1 MLGEWD
7 RTGDNSLVMA
17 YGLAATAQ
25 VITAAAAIMVAV
37 FLSFVLGDE
46 RIVKLFGLGL
56 ASAILIDATIV
67 RMVLVPSVMELIGP
81 ANWWLPRWLERRLP
95 TLAIHVSDPPLQAL
109 LYDER

>member
-1 MLGEWD
+1 
-7 RTGDNSLVMA
+7 
-17 YGLAATAQ
+17 
-25 VITAAAAIMVAV
+25 MVAV

-81 ANWWLPRWLERRLP
+81 ANWWLPRWLDRRLP
-95 TLAIHVSDPPLQAL
+95 HLAVDVSDPLVQAIRSA
-109 LYDER
+109 ERRVGKECVSTGRSRWSPYH